1 MYYLTQALAL
11 QMQCFEYSMMTQKK
25 LLIDLNHVINYNKA
39 DNTQLVVSVFNRKI
53 MEMITTAPIRVVILK
68 NILKIYQKQETY
80 GIID

>member
-68 NILKIYQKQETY
+68 NILKIY
-80 GIID
+80 

>member
-1 MYYLTQALAL
+1 
-11 QMQCFEYSMMTQKK
+11 MMTQKK

-68 NILKIYQKQETY
+68 NILKIY
-80 GIID
+80 